1 MQQFSLCFGK
11 VKKDCLKFI
20 RSQETKA
27 DKFKNKER
35 MIKLFLI
42 PLCFWI
48 SKKADKKRPY
58 FVGLAGGQGTG
69 KTTISSLIKIILI
82 KYFKLKVFRISI
94 DDFYKTRRERISLS
108 KRVHPML
115 LTRGVPGTHDINMML
130 SFFKKVKS
138 KKFKRFK
145 LPTFNK
151 AVDDRF
157 DKKKWYDLKNKPDV
171 IIFEGWC
178 VGAKSEKNNTLKRTL
193 NLMEKVKDQKQIW
206 RKYVNQQL
214 KTKYKNLY
222 SQLNCLIFLKA
233 KNFSLLQKWRLKQER
248 KLWINSKR
256 KLNLKIMSK
265 GDVINF
271 MQTYQRITQNMFK
284 NMPKYASIILN
295 LNSNHQIK
303 TAIYKSK

>member
-20 RSQETKA
+20 KSQETKA

-35 MIKLFLI
+35 MIKSFLI

-48 SKKADKKRPY
+48 SKKANIKKPY

-69 KTTISSLIKIILI
+69 KTTSSSLIEIILT

-94 DDFYKTRRERISLS
+94 DDFYKTRKERISLS

-130 SFFKKVKS
+130 KFFKKVKS
-138 KKFKRFK
+138 KKFKRLK

-151 AVDDRF
+151 AIDDRY
-157 DKKKWYDLKNKPDV
+157 DKKYWYDLKKKPDV

-178 VGAKSEKNNTLKRTL
+178 VGAKPEGNNTLNKTI
-193 NLMEKVKDQKQIW
+193 NLMEKNKDKKRIW
-206 RKYVNQQL
+206 RKYVNHQL
-214 KTKYKNLY
+214 KSKYKKLY
-222 SQLNCLIFLKA
+222 SQLNCLIYLKA

-248 KLWINSKR
+248 KLLVNSK
-256 KLNLKIMSK
+256 KNSKLKIMNK
-265 GDVINF
+265 EDVLSF

-284 NMPKYASIILN
+284 NMPQYASIIIN

-303 TAIYKSK
+303 TAVYKRK

>member
-20 RSQETKA
+20 KSQETKA
-27 DKFKNKER
+27 DKFKNKEK
-35 MIKLFLI
+35 MIKSFLI

-48 SKKADKKRPY
+48 SKKANKKRPY

-69 KTTISSLIKIILI
+69 KTTISSLIRIILT

-94 DDFYKTRRERISLS
+94 DDFYKTRKERINLS

-130 SFFKKVKS
+130 NFFKKSKI

-151 AVDDRF
+151 AIDDRF
-157 DKKKWYDLKNKPDV
+157 NKKKWYDLKNKPDV

-178 VGAKSEKNNTLKRTL
+178 VGAKSENSITLKRTI
-193 NLMEKVKDQKQIW
+193 NSMEKLEDQQQIW

-222 SQLNCLIFLKA
+222 SQLNCLIYLKA

-248 KLWINSKR
+248 KLWLKSKKNSK
-256 KLNLKIMSK
+256 LKIMNR

-295 LNSNHQIK
+295 LNNNHQIK
-303 TAIYKSK
+303 SAIYKNK